1 MLWISYIET
10 VYIVVTVRLLIFIS
24 DYFSSDP
31 PLPLEIPAIC
41 WSPRRIQFFAAI
53 YFVNNEKMLPGDGG
67 DPPSLPQLSSDLEQS
82 KIDWFEVLLFFA
94 FSTSLFDNC

>member
-1 MLWISYIET
+1 MFSISYIET

-31 PLPLEIPAIC
+31 PLPLGIPAIC

-53 YFVNNEKMLPGDGG
+53 YFVDNEKMLPGDGG
-67 DPPSLPQLSSDLEQS
+67 DPPPSLLQLSSDLEQS
-82 KIDWFEVLLFFA
+82 KIDWFEVFLAL
-94 FSTSLFDNC
+94 STSLFEYY